1 MYNNSM
7 SNNEIEQSGPIWA
20 LLKKLST
27 KSELTEIVING
38 PNDVF
43 VERNGEFIPIDVK
56 ITANSIDQF
65 IQDVSIYN
73 QRDLDENNP
82 LFNGSLPDG
91 SRINITI
98 PPIRMEGPAITI
110 RKFLK
115 TIQTFESR
123 KGIFGLSPD
132 WVKFF
137 KAAVNARLNI
147 IVSGGTG
154 VGKTT
159 FLNLLLQE
167 VDKISRKV
175 IIEDV
180 RELNVKM
187 PNTIRMESITL
198 NNGRFLSIR
207 ELVKNSLR
215 MRPDRIIL
223 GEIRGEE
230 IFDLLQAM
238 NTGHEGCFASIH
250 ANNPKECLSRLE
262 SLYLL
267 SGYDVPYKAI
277 RHQIGRSID
286 LIVQLKRNRNGTRV
300 VSHVAEVTDLSG
312 DQILMQDI
320 GTLSDD
326 MSYIVS
332 SGFLPKCIK
341 KLEKHGLD
349 KKLFVEG
356 F

>member
-1 MYNNSM
+1 M
-7 SNNEIEQSGPIWA
+7 SNSGIEQTGPVWT
-20 LLKKLST
+20 LLQKLST
-27 KSELTEIVING
+27 KSGLTEVVING
-38 PNDVF
+38 PNDIF
-43 VERNGEFIPIDVK
+43 VEKNGEFTPIDVK
-56 ITANSIDQF
+56 ITRDSIDKF

-73 QRDLDENNP
+73 RRDLDENNP

-91 SRINITI
+91 SRVNIAI

-115 TIQTFESR
+115 TIQTFESK

-137 KAAVNARLNI
+137 KAAIKARLNI

-167 VDKISRKV
+167 VEKRSRKI

-180 RELNVKM
+180 RELNVQI
-187 PNTIRMESITL
+187 PNTIRMESMTL
-198 NNGRFLSIR
+198 SNGRFVSIR

-238 NTGHEGCFASIH
+238 NTGHEGCFATLH

-300 VSHVAEVTDLSG
+300 VSHVAEITDLSG

-320 GTLSDD
+320 GKLSNDL
-326 MSYIVS
+326 SYMVS
-332 SGFLPKCIK
+332 CGLIPKCIK
-341 KLEKHGLD
+341 KLEKHGFD
-349 KKLFVEG
+349 RKLFSED

>member
-1 MYNNSM
+1 M
-7 SNNEIEQSGPIWA
+7 SDHGIEQSGPVWA
-20 LLKKLST
+20 LLQKLST
-27 KSELTEIVING
+27 KSELTEVVING

-43 VERNGEFIPIDVK
+43 VEKNGEFIPIDVK
-56 ITANSIDQF
+56 ITEDSIEQF

-73 QRDLDENNP
+73 KRDLDENNP

-91 SRINITI
+91 SRVNIAI

-123 KGIFGLSPD
+123 KGIFGLSPN

-137 KAAVNARLNI
+137 KAAVKARMNI
-147 IVSGGTG
+147 VVSGGTG

-167 VDKISRKV
+167 VDKKSRKV

-180 RELNVKM
+180 RELNIRM
-187 PNTIRMESITL
+187 PNTIRMESMTL
-198 NNGRFLSIR
+198 NNGRFISIR

-215 MRPDRIIL
+215 MRPDRIII

-238 NTGHEGCFASIH
+238 NTGHEGCFASLH
-250 ANNPKECLSRLE
+250 ANTPKECLSRLE
-262 SLYLL
+262 ALYLL
-267 SGYDVPYKAI
+267 SGFDVPTKAI

-300 VSHVAEVTDLSG
+300 VSHIAEVTDMSG

-320 GTLSDD
+320 GKLSDD
-326 MSYIVS
+326 MNYIVS
-332 SGFLPKCIK
+332 CGLLPKCIN
-341 KLEKHGLD
+341 KLEKHGFNR
-349 KKLFVEG
+349 KLFVED

>member
-1 MYNNSM
+1 M
-7 SNNEIEQSGPIWA
+7 SNHGIEQSGPVWA
-20 LLKKLST
+20 LLKKLAT
-27 KSELTEIVING
+27 KSDLTEVVING

-56 ITANSIDQF
+56 ITADSINKF
-65 IQDVSIYN
+65 VQDVSIYN

-91 SRINITI
+91 SRVNIAI
-98 PPIRMEGPAITI
+98 PPVRMEGPAITI

-115 TIQTFESR
+115 TIQSFDSR
-123 KGIFGLSPD
+123 RGIFGLSPD
-132 WVKFF
+132 WVNFF
-137 KAAVNARLNI
+137 KAAIKARLNI

-167 VDKISRKV
+167 VDKTSRKV

-180 RELNVKM
+180 REVNINM
-187 PNTIRMESITL
+187 PNTIRMESMIL
-198 NNGRFLSIR
+198 NNGRNISTR

-215 MRPDRIIL
+215 MRPDRIII

-238 NTGHEGCFASIH
+238 NTGHEGCFATIH

-262 SLYLL
+262 ALYLL
-267 SGYDVPYKAI
+267 SGYDVPFKAI

-300 VSHVAEVTDLSG
+300 VSHVAEITDLSG

-320 GTLSDD
+320 GKLDKD
-326 MSYIVS
+326 MNYIIS
-332 SGFLPKCIK
+332 SGLLPKCIN
-341 KLEKHGLD
+341 KLEKYGFN
-349 KKLFVEG
+349 KKLFLDD